1 MPDKTAIVREL
12 IEYNERPHIEDDE
25 FLLKEYRE
33 GWEEV
38 YGEPIPEQTA
48 RGQLKSMEEE
58 GLVTS
63 REVFV
68 NGYYYIAYRRVGN
81 E

>member
-1 MPDKTAIVREL
+1 MPDKSDIVREL
-12 IEYNERPHIEDDE
+12 IKFNERPRIEGDE
-25 FLLKEYRE
+25 FLLKDYR
-33 GWEEV
+33 GQWEEV

-48 RGQLKSMEEE
+48 RQQLRNMEEE